1 MKKEKELLEL
11 AVEAA
16 LIAGERTLK
25 FYKHEMDVI
34 VKDDHSP
41 LTLADLEANQ
51 IITDMLSLSDIP
63 VLSEESKVTAYGI
76 RRNWKRLWLVDPLD
90 GTKEFI
96 NRSAE
101 YTVNIALI
109 EKGRPILGVVYA
121 PALGILYFGSEHEG
135 SYKQVVNKE
144 DSVHAIIR
152 GAKKLESVKLNK
164 LLRVVASRSHLSKE
178 TQSFIDQLGKKAKI
192 GDMHSYGSSLKLC
205 MVAEGS
211 ADIYPRLGPTMEWD
225 TAASHAVA
233 LFAGCEVI
241 DANSG
246 EEVIYN
252 KEDLLNPWFIVY
264 NKKLKEIVGKLLKV

>member
-11 AVEAA
+11 AIEAA
-16 LIAGERTLK
+16 LIAGEQTLK
-25 FYKHEMDVI
+25 FYKQEMDVI

-51 IITDMLSLSDIP
+51 IITDMLSLSGIP
-63 VLSEESKVTAYGI
+63 ILSEESKVTAYSI
-76 RRNWKRLWLVDPLD
+76 RKDWKRLWLVDPLD

-96 NRSAE
+96 NQSEE

-109 EKGRPILGVVYA
+109 QKGKPVLGVVFA
-121 PALGILYFGSEHEG
+121 PALGVLYFGTELNG
-135 SYKQVVNKE
+135 SYKYLVKNGT
-144 DSVHAIIR
+144 SISSIIKK
-152 GAKKLESVKLNK
+152 AKKLESDKPHK
-164 LLRVVASRSHLSKE
+164 SLRVVASRSHLSDE
-178 TQSFIDQLGKKAKI
+178 TQKFIDNLGKRTKI

-233 LFAGCEVI
+233 KYAGYKVI
-241 DANSG
+241 NAETG
-246 EEVIYN
+246 ESVKYN
-252 KEDLLNPWFIVY
+252 KENLLNPWFIVL
-264 NKKLKEIVGKLLKV
+264 NPALTEIVGEILE